1 MVYKIMTNEEIIW
14 NANELSKME
23 KRFVNM
29 ILADL
34 KEISKMPEFAI
45 KSKVEKLKKKYSEWQ
60 DMFN

>member
-1 MVYKIMTNEEIIW
+1 MTNEEIIW